1 MNSTVNT
8 DIYYVEL
15 IRSQLKLLNIGL
27 SLMPHIYIQE
37 AEGKDRLRLMKDY
50 QVDLFYLS
58 NKDHLL
64 NNILNLKDIMRI
76 ILNNGHILRLIL
88 GRFELII
95 DCFGY
100 EGERPC

>member
-1 MNSTVNT
+1 
-8 DIYYVEL
+8 
-15 IRSQLKLLNIGL
+15 
-27 SLMPHIYIQE
+27 MPHIYIQE

-76 ILNNGHILRLIL
+76 ILNNGHIM
-88 GRFELII
+88 E
-95 DCFGY
+95 Y
-100 EGERPC
+100 EDGLYL